1 MKISFFKL
9 KKNRRYNYTP
19 RYFKGKDNGN
29 AFDFDS
35 KFSKFREKYNEND
48 LSQRWQEVR
57 LKMRTRGNRGLSTRL
72 FIIFMVLLMVFFFLI
87 DFDLSIFTNN
97 S

>member
-1 MKISFFKL
+1 MKMI
-9 KKNRRYNYTP
+9 
-19 RYFKGKDNGN
+19 
-29 AFDFDS
+29 
-35 KFSKFREKYNEND
+35 

-72 FIIFMVLLMVFFFLI
+72 FIIIMVLLMVFFFLI

-97 S
+97 I